1 MCSTVIR
8 QAMEQARWVIFHELE
23 SLTEDERDS
32 IIEQIGHIRGE
43 FREILTGFAE
53 CFSPEMVPG
62 LEGMDLDL
70 LLDLHAMLIWVWGVV
85 WTGLQEEQSKSLFLI
100 WEHLQHYLSAE
111 LAIRLTE

>member
-43 FREILTGFAE
+43 FREILTGFTE

-62 LEGMDLDL
+62 LEEMNLDL